1 MENLENNM
9 KENINDKKIENVP
22 VTPKKKKKKFFRWL
36 KKTLGF
42 LFLEL
47 FKAIFRL
54 IILGLAIFTISKL
67 IKIDNRKPSVPEKV
81 YLEVSLVEK
90 VNENRIKNPFDI
102 DNKMNFYGFLKKLN
116 QIKNDK
122 RVQGIIFKLGYMSLN
137 NAQIE
142 ELKLKISELKYSG
155 KKIYVYSENL
165 DNRNYSL
172 ALEADKIIMPN
183 NSWAGSDISG
193 YSARYP
199 YYKNLGDN
207 LLISAN
213 VIHIGDYK
221 SMGENYT
228 SSKMSEEFKANTKRI
243 LDKRYMNFVS
253 DIALKRG
260 IPENLINKKI
270 LEGDFVMSSPKV
282 LRESNLIDETIY
294 YEDFIKENKIDSK
307 ITIEEYF
314 ERVAEELEYKIEKKD
329 KIAIIYAEGTIVSED
344 SPKIENKVTPKDIK
358 EKLAKAD
365 ELPNVKGIVLRI
377 NSPGGSALASDI
389 IYEAVRTTEIPVY
402 ISMGGVAASG
412 GYYIA
417 SAGDKIYSDKGTIT
431 GSIGVVSIIPDLSK
445 LAEKIGIDFDEISN
459 GKYTNLY
466 NITKPLSDDEKE
478 KIYKSSLIGY
488 NEFVEKVALGR
499 KMSVEDVQ
507 KIAEGRVWLG
517 EEAKDL
523 GLVDEIGGLEKTI
536 SDLAKDLNLK
546 EYEVIESLESRKL
559 EEILKK
565 FLPKYI
571 FSSVLMD
578 KNISKII
585 PKYDLSEELFYKP
598 IVYTPNLETFY

>member
-1 MENLENNM
+1 M
-9 KENINDKKIENVP
+9 
-22 VTPKKKKKKFFRWL
+22 
-36 KKTLGF
+36 
-42 LFLEL
+42 
-47 FKAIFRL
+47 
-54 IILGLAIFTISKL
+54 
-67 IKIDNRKPSVPEKV
+67 
-81 YLEVSLVEK
+81 
-90 VNENRIKNPFDI
+90 
-102 DNKMNFYGFLKKLN
+102 
-116 QIKNDK
+116 
-122 RVQGIIFKLGYMSLN
+122 
-137 NAQIE
+137 
-142 ELKLKISELKYSG
+142 
-155 KKIYVYSENL
+155 
-165 DNRNYSL
+165 
-172 ALEADKIIMPN
+172 
-183 NSWAGSDISG
+183 
-193 YSARYP
+193 
-199 YYKNLGDN
+199 
-207 LLISAN
+207 
-213 VIHIGDYK
+213 
-221 SMGENYT
+221 
-228 SSKMSEEFKANTKRI
+228 
-243 LDKRYMNFVS
+243 
-253 DIALKRG
+253 
-260 IPENLINKKI
+260 
-270 LEGDFVMSSPKV
+270 
-282 LRESNLIDETIY
+282 
-294 YEDFIKENKIDSK
+294 
-307 ITIEEYF
+307 
-314 ERVAEELEYKIEKKD
+314 AEELEYKIEKKD

-445 LAEKIGIDFDEISN
+445 LAEKIGINFDEISN

-466 NITKPLSDDEKE
+466 DVTKPLSDNEKE
-478 KIYKSSLIGY
+478 KIYRSSLIGY

-598 IVYTPNLETFY
+598 VVYTPNLETFY